1 MAGPTRRT
9 GAIGEA
15 GSDMDDVRYDDEIVG
30 YFIED
35 LAIGQTASFTR
46 TVTEA
51 DIVMFAGVS
60 GDINPVH
67 INEEYAKHTFFKG
80 RIAHGMLGAAYISTV
95 LGTKLPGP
103 GAVYIGQN
111 LKFKAPI
118 RAGDT
123 VTARVTVSEI
133 VPEKRRAV
141 LTTRVTVGETVAIEG
156 EATVM
161 CPTRGG

>member
-1 MAGPTRRT
+1 
-9 GAIGEA
+9 
-15 GSDMDDVRYDDEIVG
+15 MDDVRYDDDIVG

-35 LAIGQTASFTR
+35 LTVGLSASFSR

-60 GDINPVH
+60 GDTNPVH
-67 INEEYAKHTFFKG
+67 INEEYAKRTFFKG

-95 LGTKLPGP
+95 LGTRLPGP

-123 VTARVTVSEI
+123 VTARVTVAE
-133 VPEKRRAV
+133 VLPEKRRAV
-141 LTTRVTVGETVAIEG
+141 LTTRVSVGETVVIEG